1 MKSLKKIHSINDIVT
16 FDFNLFKNLCMS
28 GEKKNKII
36 ILSYFFPP
44 CNITASQRALS
55 WAKYL
60 GEFGFYPIVITRNW
74 ERPVNYPTDLHHNTH
89 QTVIH
94 QKFGT
99 YEVYYLPYKQSFRDR
114 LYTQKENSKFPWMR
128 QFLTFWELI
137 MQNFVDFVIPFSNF
151 YTFTKQFLKKNSD
164 IKLMVVTAN
173 PYVLFK
179 FAYRLKKDFARLKWI
194 ADYRDDWN
202 TRVESHWYNNYPLI
216 SKITANIERKSELKW
231 TSNASLI
238 TSVSELNTDKISKFL
253 HKNGTTIYNGFIP
266 EDFEQFRKV
275 KWYDEFNI
283 TFNGTMIEMQE
294 IVIFIGALKRVIAEY
309 KGKASIKI
317 NFIGTGYDVYQEMKI
332 KALMEGYE
340 KNLHITHRVPR
351 KKVIEVQ
358 MRSHVLL
365 LVAYGNVKGVTG
377 TKTFD
382 YLATGKPI
390 ILCPSDDDILA
401 RIITETGQGIICNTE
416 EESYE
421 VLKQLVDAWLSGKE
435 YPIKINQEAINFY
448 TRKKQTEILANQLK
462 SLN

>member
-1 MKSLKKIHSINDIVT
+1 MPESPKRKI
-16 FDFNLFKNLCMS
+16 L
-28 GEKKNKII
+28 

-99 YEVYYLPYKQSFRDR
+99 YEVYYLPYKQSLRDK
-114 LYTQKENSKFPWMR
+114 LYTQKGKSRLSMLR
-128 QFLTFWELI
+128 QILSLWELV
-137 MQNFVDFVIPFSNF
+137 MQNFFDFVIPFRNF
-151 YTFTKQFLKKNSD
+151 YSFTKQFLQKNTD
-164 IKLMVVTAN
+164 IDLMVVTAN

-179 FAYRLKKDFARLKWI
+179 FAYRLKKKFPKLNWI

-202 TRVESHWYNNYPLI
+202 TRVESHWYNNYPAI
-216 SKITANIERKSELKW
+216 SKITANIERNSELKW
-231 TSNASLI
+231 TSNAASI
-238 TSVSELNTDKISKFL
+238 SSVSEFNTTKISQFL
-253 HKNGTTIYNGFIP
+253 HKKGTTIYNGFIP
-266 EDFEQFRKV
+266 EDFEQFRKA
-275 KWYDEFNI
+275 KPFDEFTI

-294 IVIFIGALKRVIAEY
+294 IAIFISGLKRLITEY

-332 KALMEGYE
+332 KALMEGFE

-351 KKVIEVQ
+351 KKVLEIQ

-365 LVAYGNVKGVTG
+365 LVAYGSVKGVTG

-382 YLATGKPI
+382 YLATHKPI
-390 ILCPSDDDILA
+390 ILCPSDHDILA
-401 RIITETGQGIICNTE
+401 RIITETKQGIICNKE
-416 EESYE
+416 DESYTA
-421 VLKQLVDAWLSGKE
+421 LKNLLELWLSGKE
-435 YPIKINQEAINFY
+435 LITELNYDAIEFY
-448 TRKKQTEILANQLK
+448 TRKKQTEILAQELK
-462 SLN
+462 SLSKSAH